1 MRAFLLAALLVLPG
15 VALAQS
21 TTTGPT
27 GTATGNPTMGTG
39 TPSTMDQSAAGT
51 AGSRFHQTTGASQE
65 DMRKS
70 LEQAGF
76 RNVQFLDSAMVVQA
90 QTADGK
96 TVMMTIS
103 EPPMAAGSSGG
114 TTMSEK
120 GSAK

>member
-1 MRAFLLAALLVLPG
+1 MRALLFAAALVLPG
-15 VALAQS
+15 VALAQTS
-21 TTTGPT
+21 GTT

-51 AGSRFHQTTGASQE
+51 AGSRFHQGTGPSQE

-90 QTADGK
+90 QTADGS
-96 TVMMTIS
+96 TVMMTVS
-103 EPPMAAGSSGG
+103 RPAVAAGSSGG
-114 TTMSEK
+114 AAAAGQ